1 MEDDGI
7 LTERQAAMLRDSLSG
22 TPKGRPTQPEMDG
35 RKRWM
40 GRILGGLVLA
50 IVAVFLVLAFGTGGG
65 GDQIQDVAQTLNQPG
80 EYGQMNKSL

>member
-1 MEDDGI
+1 MGPEDRIRRMEDDGI

-50 IVAVFLVLAFGTGGG
+50 IVAVFLGWTRTRPRCESPV
-65 GDQIQDVAQTLNQPG
+65 IV
-80 EYGQMNKSL
+80 EK